1 LKGPTILCSF
11 VDYLEHN
18 WESIFSVQSVP
29 LYCNRSCMTRNSWRL
44 SSNYSCQNPSVR
56 LSNIDSLEIVKL
68 KEYSLLYKM
77 EPTEL
82 RRI

>member
-1 LKGPTILCSF
+1 
-11 VDYLEHN
+11 
-18 WESIFSVQSVP
+18 
-29 LYCNRSCMTRNSWRL
+29 MTRSSWRL
-44 SSNYSCQNPSVR
+44 SSSYSCQNVSVR